1 MIQVLKLYFNY
12 PKRDDVLKDVNLKV
26 EEGDFVGI
34 VGPSGSGKSTL
45 SLTFNGI
52 IPKSIS
58 GNLKGDVVVCGLN
71 TKEHEIY
78 ELAPKVG
85 IVLQNPEAQLFGMT
99 VEEELAF
106 GPENLGIDV
115 LEIERRIQKALEIVK
130 IHDRERF
137 PFSLSGGEK
146 QRVAIA
152 SMLTMLPKVLVLDEP
167 TSQLD
172 PLGKSEVFSL
182 LKNLKKITIVLI
194 EYETEFLATYAKK
207 ILVLESG
214 RILRSGTPQEIF
226 SQVKFCEK
234 IGIKVPDVAKFT
246 YRLSELGIL
255 DGVCVEFQEALEKCK
270 FLRRR
275 KVLEDEK
282 FKLLSLRK
290 PQVKIEDLSFKYP
303 ESEDFALRNVNL
315 EIGRG
320 EALAIRG

>member
-115 LEIERRIQKALEIVK
+115 LEIERRIQKALEIIK

-182 LKNLKKITIVLI
+182 LKSLKNITIVLI
-194 EYETEFLATYAKK
+194 EHETEFLATYAKK
-207 ILVLESG
+207 ILILERG
-214 RILRSGTPQEIF
+214 RILRSGTPREIF
-226 SQVKFCEK
+226 SQVEFCER

-246 YRLSELGIL
+246 YRLSKLGIL
-255 DGVCVEFQEALEKCK
+255 DGVYVEFQEALEK
-270 FLRRR
+270 
-275 KVLEDEK
+275 
-282 FKLLSLRK
+282 
-290 PQVKIEDLSFKYP
+290 
-303 ESEDFALRNVNL
+303 
-315 EIGRG
+315 
-320 EALAIRG
+320 